1 MRSSCPPVRRAKPL
15 LGTLVSITVEG
26 ISADAASSVVA
37 TCFERIARVHR
48 CMSFQDPHSD
58 VSRLNREAHRKP
70 VQVDPDTVGVLRLAA
85 DVSARSAGTFDV
97 TVSPSLSAAWKR
109 HEPCRFAMPDEQAQW
124 SDIELLPRCHVRF
137 ARRLVVDLSGI
148 AKGYAVDRA
157 LELLSEREPAQGCVN
172 AGGDL
177 GICGSE
183 AAYVRLDVPMDGQAT
198 LPLIE
203 ITNGCLASSG
213 PRENAAASVELE
225 FVDGA
230 ARCTVAPRFVSV
242 LASSCAV
249 ADALTKVVMA
259 AGTRSRSVLR
269 HYAARALLSE
279 QPAGWL
285 EVA

>member
-1 MRSSCPPVRRAKPL
+1 
-15 LGTLVSITVEG
+15 
-26 ISADAASSVVA
+26 
-37 TCFERIARVHR
+37 
-48 CMSFQDPHSD
+48 
-58 VSRLNREAHRKP
+58 
-70 VQVDPDTVGVLRLAA
+70 
-85 DVSARSAGTFDV
+85 
-97 TVSPSLSAAWKR
+97 
-109 HEPCRFAMPDEQAQW
+109 MPDEQAQW

-177 GICGSE
+177 GMCGSE

-213 PRENAAASVELE
+213 PREN
-225 FVDGA
+225 
-230 ARCTVAPRFVSV
+230 
-242 LASSCAV
+242 
-249 ADALTKVVMA
+249 VVMA
-259 AGTRSRSVLR
+259 AGTRSRTVLR